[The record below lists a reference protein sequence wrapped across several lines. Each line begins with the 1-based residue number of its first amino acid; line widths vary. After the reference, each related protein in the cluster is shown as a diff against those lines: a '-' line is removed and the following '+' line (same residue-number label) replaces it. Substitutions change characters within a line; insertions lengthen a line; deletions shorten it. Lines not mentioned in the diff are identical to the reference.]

1 MAEQAVSPDAKGLK
15 VTSTHPFLWQDGK
28 MKDLGTLGGT
38 QATVAPWDALNGRG
52 EVVGQNNLAG
62 NKTFHPFLWDGG
74 HW

>member
-1 MAEQAVSPDAKGLK
+1 VGRAERS
-15 VTSTHPFLWQDGK
+15 
-28 MKDLGTLGGT
+28 
-38 QATVAPWDALNGRG
+38 G